1 MRSTKIRFFKYCH
14 QTHVI
19 IGSKEFKLVKNFS
32 SVSKLNQGLVY
43 SLRTT
48 TNQTLL
54 RLTFFPDSTIE
65 RLKSYNEDEK
75 NRAID
80 MQLNIQLE
88 LWVDKN

>member
-1 MRSTKIRFFKYCH
+1 MF
-14 QTHVI
+14 Q
-19 IGSKEFKLVKNFS
+19 
-32 SVSKLNQGLVY
+32 KLNQGLVY

-48 TNQTLL
+48 PNQTLL
-54 RLTFFPDSTIE
+54 RLTFFPDSAIE

-75 NRAID
+75 NLAID